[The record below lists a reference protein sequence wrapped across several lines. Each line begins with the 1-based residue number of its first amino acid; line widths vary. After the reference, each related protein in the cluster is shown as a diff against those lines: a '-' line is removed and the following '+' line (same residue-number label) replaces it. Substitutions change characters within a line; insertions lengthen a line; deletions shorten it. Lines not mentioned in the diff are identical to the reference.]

1 MVWIYLGATD
11 LLNTHYI
18 QKGTQVSGGEI
29 TNSLR
34 HRLRV
39 HAPNLSFLLGVTFPT

>member
-11 LLNTHYI
+11 LLNVHYI
-18 QKGTQVSGGEI
+18 QRGTEVSGGEV

-39 HAPNLSFLLGVTFPT
+39 HSPNSSFLLGVTALT